1 MAQSGVL
8 RVPRVQLIRG
18 LARTKKTAN
27 LSADS
32 QQSLPQV
39 SSTAGRHPGGELIPT
54 RVKADSFPWC
64 SRPITVAPLGLSES
78 ISSRPA
84 WAGDATIRSVN
95 AVPTHSTVCL
105 NMAVLAAGNVRQQI
119 GSEPDTPQ
127 QTSEARV

>member
-39 SSTAGRHPGGELIPT
+39 SSTAGRHPGGKLIRTPG
-54 RVKADSFPWC
+54 DG
-64 SRPITVAPLGLSES
+64 LGLHSWAFAKRAGWCAMNRGGEHGADCRSSERRAS
-78 ISSRPA
+78 GSRVSVGADPTTAVHPLFLSPA
-84 WAGDATIRSVN
+84 EMPLIVS
-95 AVPTHSTVCL
+95 
-105 NMAVLAAGNVRQQI
+105 
-119 GSEPDTPQ
+119 
-127 QTSEARV
+127 